1 MNNACNFWLN
11 RKIVDMMR
19 EVIDEKGIVWV
30 VSVGN
35 EGPALTTL
43 CSPALLDEDITIG
56 KDMGDFEVI

>member
-1 MNNACNFWLN
+1 
-11 RKIVDMMR
+11 MMR

-43 CSPALLDEDITIG
+43 CSPALLDEDIMIG
-56 KDMGDFEVI
+56 KGDLKVMQYITMLFSVIDRFCPTI